1 MNKNTICLTASL
13 LVLSLLQACSDKTIN
28 ASAPAAVQAAAEKAA
43 AAGPAIP
50 TAAAA
55 VAIAEKTA
63 PGKKLKPIPKA
74 ATMECGERKI
84 VLEASCLDLAGPQLL
99 HCTKQSLVISETVS
113 GKVLSTRNYAPVKG
127 DGAAPDI
134 IDEKVAE
141 MTCVKTKSGGQY
153 IVTNMFNGGNCPT
166 CEWNEVYGWD
176 GVFIGSD
183 RDKQKKVP
191 AVDDAVAAITEKDV
205 DRVTG
210 VNDMAG
216 YYSEP
221 VAKEATK

>member
-1 MNKNTICLTASL
+1 MKKNPVYLAAALLALT
-13 LVLSLLQACSDKTIN
+13 LLQACSDKTET
-28 ASAPAAVQAAAEKAA
+28 ASAVAEAAAVKAA
-43 AAGPAIP
+43 AAGPATP
-50 TAAAA
+50 TSSAA
-55 VAIAEKTA
+55 VAVAVQEA

-74 ATMECGERKI
+74 ATMECGDRKI
-84 VLEASCLDLAGPQLL
+84 VLEASCLDVAGPQLL

-113 GKVLSTRNYAPVKG
+113 GKVLATRNYAPVKG
-127 DGAAPDI
+127 DGTVPDI

-141 MTCVKTKSGGQY
+141 MTCVTTKAGAKY

-176 GVFIGSD
+176 GVFAGSD
-183 RDKQKKVP
+183 RDKAKPVP
-191 AVDDAVAAITEKDV
+191 AVDAAVAAITEKDV

-221 VAKEATK
+221 EKK

>member
-1 MNKNTICLTASL
+1 MNKNTMYLITSL
-13 LVLSLLQACSDKTIN
+13 LALSLLQACSEKTV
-28 ASAPAAVQAAAEKAA
+28 STPAPQVVPA
-43 AAGPAIP
+43 AAGAP
-50 TAAAA
+50 TASMA
-55 VAIAEKTA
+55 VAAAEKTA

-74 ATMECGERKI
+74 ATMQCGERTV

-99 HCTKQSLVISETVS
+99 HCTKQSLVISDNAS
-113 GKVLSTRNYAPVKG
+113 GKVLSTRNFMPVKG
-127 DGAAPDI
+127 DGTAPDI

-141 MTCVKTKSGGQY
+141 MTCVTTKAGTKY

-176 GVFIGSD
+176 GVFLGSD
-183 RDKQKKVP
+183 RDKKKKVAP
-191 AVDDAVAAITEKDV
+191 VDEAVAAINEKDV

-216 YYSEP
+216 YYAEP
-221 VAKEATK
+221 EKK